1 METGEIQRRVDSFE
15 RWHYRFNLN
24 GVTTPIS
31 DKTRI
36 NRHEQR
42 KRYLFDPLLA
52 IFGGSL
58 AGKRVLDLGS
68 NAGFW
73 SLTAIESGCDFVLG
87 IDGRQMHIDQANLVF
102 EVKGVE
108 KTRYQFITGDIF
120 KSDLGS
126 YGRFD
131 VVLCLGLLYHVSKH
145 INLLEKISELNEDVM
160 LIDTT
165 LSTSVGSKLVMRR
178 ERLDSP
184 RDAVDYELAMTPT
197 KKAIQDMVSLFG
209 YDVAMLRPRFSD
221 YRGCRDYREGRRRA
235 FLCARTTRLQDADLE
250 TEPIRARPGL
260 RDLAGG
266 TGSLSRRM
274 VRTARRR
281 LRA

>member
-1 METGEIQRRVDSFE
+1 METAEIQRRVNSFQ
-15 RWHYRFNLN
+15 RWHYRFDLD
-24 GVTTPIS
+24 GITTPIS
-31 DKTRI
+31 DKSRI

-42 KRYLFDPLLA
+42 RQYLFDPLLA
-52 IFGGSL
+52 PFGGSL

-73 SLTAIESGCDFVLG
+73 SLAAIESGCDSVLG

-102 EVKGVE
+102 EVKGVD
-108 KTRYQFITGDIF
+108 KNRYRFITGDIF
-120 KSDLGS
+120 RIDLKSL
-126 YGRFD
+126 GRFD
-131 VVLCLGLLYHVSKH
+131 IVLCLGLLYHVSKH
-145 INLLEKISELNEDVM
+145 INLLEKISELNDDVL

-165 LSTSVGSKLVMRR
+165 LSTSAGSKLVMRH

-197 KKAIQDMVSLFG
+197 KKAIEDMVRLFG
-209 YDVAMLRPRFSD
+209 YDVVMLKPRFSN
-221 YRGCRDYREGRRRA
+221 YTGCRDYREGRRRA
-235 FLCARTTRLQDADLE
+235 FLCAKTTQLQASNLE

-266 TGSLSRRM
+266 TGVFTRRM
-274 VRTARRR
+274 MRTARRR